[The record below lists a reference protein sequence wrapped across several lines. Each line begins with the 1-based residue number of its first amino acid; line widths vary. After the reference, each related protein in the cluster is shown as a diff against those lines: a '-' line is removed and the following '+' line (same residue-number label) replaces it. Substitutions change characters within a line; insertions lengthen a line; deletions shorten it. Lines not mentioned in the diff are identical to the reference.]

1 MSDSNK
7 QRIALISKPQKAELA
22 KIVPE
27 LVQSLLER
35 GAAILADPATAQYLR
50 RSPDRQVRIAPREEL
65 AAYELSFA
73 IVLGGDGTLLAAART
88 LARSKVP
95 ILAVNL
101 GSLGF
106 LTEVRLEDL
115 YPTLDAWLRGQS
127 KPEPRAMLHCEVMR
141 ADRCV
146 AEYEAL
152 NDIVVAKGNI
162 ARIADLTVS
171 VNGAYVANY
180 KADGLIVA
188 TPTGSTAY
196 SLAAGGPVLSP
207 DVRALV
213 ITPISPHALTNRPL
227 VITDAAEVLIRPNH
241 VPESAFL
248 TVDGQEGLA
257 IDSRD
262 EVRCRLS
269 HYEVQLIR
277 NHEATFFDVL
287 RTKLK
292 WGER

>member
-1 MSDSNK
+1 MPDSGK
-7 QRIALISKPQKAELA
+7 YRVALISKPQKAELA
-22 KIVPE
+22 QIVPQ
-27 LVQSLLER
+27 LVRSLLDR
-35 GAAILADPATAQYLR
+35 GATVLADPATAQYLL
-50 RSPDRQVRIAPREEL
+50 SAPDPEVRIVPREEF
-65 AAYELSFA
+65 AIYELRFA

-88 LARSKVP
+88 LAKANVP

-106 LTEVRLEDL
+106 LTEVRLDGL
-115 YPTLDAWLRGQS
+115 YPTLDAWLAGGLA
-127 KPEPRAMLHCEVMR
+127 PERRTMLHCELFR
-141 ADRCV
+141 GGRCM

-171 VNGAYVANY
+171 VNGIYVADY

-196 SLAAGGPVLSP
+196 SLAAGGPVLAP

-227 VITDAAEVLIRPNH
+227 VITDGAEVIIKPNH
-241 VPESAFL
+241 VPENAFL

-257 IDSRD
+257 IDARD
-262 EVRCRLS
+262 EVHCRLS
-269 HYEVQLIR
+269 RYQVQLIR
-277 NHEATFFDVL
+277 NTEASFFDVL